1 MVAHAPELQVSIL
14 DVLPDDS
21 SGGKTFGLLKAE
33 TVRKDRRSLVSEPE
47 PCRFVCAHR
56 SVHVGNLRMTMCL
69 TCFCSADP
77 SLPER
82 QFFSYKRMSNS
93 INVCT

>member
-33 TVRKDRRSLVSEPE
+33 TVRKDRRSLAP
-47 PCRFVCAHR
+47 
-56 SVHVGNLRMTMCL
+56 G
-69 TCFCSADP
+69 
-77 SLPER
+77 
-82 QFFSYKRMSNS
+82 
-93 INVCT
+93 